1 MASAP
6 NHMMDA
12 ARAPCISSLP
22 FSPPHSLSPLSPA
35 LYVSVWEQGRGTLS
49 PNYLIVVRLYHLSS
63 LLGSDTIF
71 TLTSYWARFF
81 FHSFCFFFPP
91 LPSQLYPLF
100 PFPCCSLH
108 WHTPLPYPPELSIHR
123 DCKANAW
130 DFLKQTASIL
140 CCSPICG

>member
-12 ARAPCISSLP
+12 AWAPCISSLP

-49 PNYLIVVRLYHLSS
+49 PNYLIVVWLYHLSS

-81 FHSFCFFFPP
+81 FHSFLLFFFSPSAVPSLSLP
-91 LPSQLYPLF
+91 LLFSPLAHSSPLSPRAF
-100 PFPCCSLH
+100 Y
-108 WHTPLPYPPELSIHR
+108 TPRLQSKRLGLS
-123 DCKANAW
+123 KANS
-130 DFLKQTASIL
+130 QH
-140 CCSPICG
+140 PVP

>member
-81 FHSFCFFFPP
+81 FHSFCFFFPLLP
-91 LPSQLYPLF
+91 LSCTLSFPSPAVLSTGTLLSPIPQSFLY
-100 PFPCCSLH
+100 
-108 WHTPLPYPPELSIHR
+108 T
-123 DCKANAW
+123 ATA
-130 DFLKQTASIL
+130 KQT
-140 CCSPICG
+140 PGTF